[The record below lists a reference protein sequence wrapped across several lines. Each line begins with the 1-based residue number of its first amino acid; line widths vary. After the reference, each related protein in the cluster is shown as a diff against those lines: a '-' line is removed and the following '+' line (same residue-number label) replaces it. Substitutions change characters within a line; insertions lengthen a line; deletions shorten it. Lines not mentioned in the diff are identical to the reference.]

1 MTFSVKNKFVS
12 LGGGSFV
19 EDDNGNRLF
28 KVKGKMFSPT
38 RKKILCDING
48 KKLFVIRNKFWH
60 FFRKSAF
67 IYNENGEKILKLT
80 KTA

>member
-48 KKLFVIRNKFWH
+48 KKTVRNPQQILA
-60 FFRKSAF
+60 FFPQVRV
-67 IYNENGEKILKLT
+67 YL
-80 KTA
+80 

>member
-28 KVKGKMFSPT
+28 KVKGKVFSPHPQKNSL
-38 RKKILCDING
+38 RSE
-48 KKLFVIRNKFWH
+48 R
-60 FFRKSAF
+60 
-67 IYNENGEKILKLT
+67 
-80 KTA
+80 

>member
-38 RKKILCDING
+38 RK
-48 KKLFVIRNKFWH
+48 
-60 FFRKSAF
+60 
-67 IYNENGEKILKLT
+67 ENSLRY
-80 KTA
+80 KTAKNCS